1 MTKKVARGALIMN
14 EMNTDWIKELVRSE
28 EQMEQ
33 AGLVDFSP
41 RTDTQNIVLSASI
54 EFLKEL
60 KLLFIKNAN
69 IFNQMKGK
77 SDGSIRIY
85 GIAKTHADF
94 MLFRNG
100 YKLVFNLVQPGKV
113 QIVFHH
119 LSTPFVSSDASN
131 LENETP
137 IKDGLLEAA
146 WGAFHEVRW
155 VSDGKPINN
164 EHLIKFYMRNF
175 VQNSAK

>member
-1 MTKKVARGALIMN
+1 MN
-14 EMNTDWIKELVRSE
+14 EINTNWIKELVRSE

-41 RTDTQNIVLSASI
+41 ITDTQNIILSASI

-60 KLLFIKNAN
+60 KTMFIQSAN
-69 IFNQMKGK
+69 VFNQMKGK

-100 YKLVFNLVQPGKV
+100 YKLVFNLVQPGKI

-119 LSTPFVSSDASN
+119 MSTPFVSSDSSN
-131 LENETP
+131 LEGESP
-137 IKDGLLEAA
+137 INDGLLEAA
-146 WGAFHEVRW
+146 WGAFYEVRW
-155 VSDGKPINN
+155 VSDKKPINN
-164 EHLIKFYMRNF
+164 EHLIKYYMRKF